1 MKIVDETIENTSESY
16 PLSRI
21 CDDPRKILFID
32 IETTGLSPKT
42 SAIYLIGCAY
52 YKVDTWHLRQFFAD
66 KRGEEEALIK
76 AFLDFAKDFKI
87 LLHFNGERFDLPFI
101 KFKCDRF
108 HLTDILDN
116 FKSIDIY
123 KRVAPYKNIL
133 GVPDCKQKTI
143 ELFLGIDRTDV
154 YTGGEL
160 IEVYKDYLIA
170 QDEQSLE
177 LLLLHN
183 ADDVRGMFL
192 LLPALYYHDL
202 FKQILGQKVILFKT
216 DAPVYPEVRT
226 GFSIDEG
233 SDNENPDAVID
244 LPIRAMKVQAN
255 YYNDMNGTKKE
266 EILMKITLPDTLPSS
281 VGASFDGCYFKAEG
295 DSATLRI
302 PLLEAEL
309 KFFYNN
315 YKDYYYLPAED
326 QALHKSVAQ
335 FVDKSH
341 RVQATA
347 ANCYT
352 RKPGQ
357 YLKEWDAIFSPVFK
371 WAYNDK
377 TMYFELTE
385 ELKKS
390 RAAMSLYA
398 VHVLGHIIANA

>member
-1 MKIVDETIENTSESY
+1 MKIVDEIIQNIAEEY

-21 CDDPRKILFID
+21 CNDPGEILFID
-32 IETTGLSPKT
+32 IETTGLSPK
-42 SAIYLIGCAY
+42 SSMLYLIGCAY
-52 YKVDTWHLRQFFAD
+52 FRNDAWHLRQYFAD
-66 KRGEEEALIK
+66 KRGEEDALIK
-76 AFLDFAKDFKI
+76 AFMEFARDFKV
-87 LLHFNGERFDLPFI
+87 LLHFNGDRFDLPFI
-101 KFKCDRF
+101 KFKCERF
-108 HLTDILDN
+108 RIRDVLDD

-123 KRVAPYKNIL
+123 KRLAPYKNIL
-133 GVPDCKQKTI
+133 GIPDCKQKTI

-160 IEVYKDYLIA
+160 IRVYKDYLI
-170 QDEQSLE
+170 DRNEHYYD
-177 LLLLHN
+177 LLMLHN
-183 ADDVRGMFL
+183 ADDVRGMFA

-202 FKQILGQKVILFKT
+202 FQQLLNQKVILFKT
-216 DAPVYPEVRT
+216 DATVFPQVRT
-226 GFSIDEG
+226 GFSIDES

-255 YYNDMNGTKKE
+255 YYNDINGVKKE
-266 EILMKITLPDTLPSS
+266 EILMKVSLPDTLPSS
-281 VGASFDGCYFKAEG
+281 VGGTVDGCYFKAEG
-295 DSATLRI
+295 DSATIRI

-309 KFFYNN
+309 KYFYNN

-341 RVQATA
+341 REQATA

-357 YLKEWDAIFSPVFK
+357 YLKEWDAIFSPIFR

-377 TMYFELTE
+377 SMYFELTDE
-385 ELKKS
+385 IKQS

-398 VHVLGHIIANA
+398 VHVLAHIIANA